1 MRNFPILSYF
11 FLYPQEINRN
21 DQNAGA
27 LLRFVYTYY
36 PPKGKIR
43 FGDDEMKKF
52 FEMQHKPDQRKKV
65 KHLLLKVIQDYHP
78 DKVWYVFIFCDGVG
92 WGMMLTM
99 FTIRVG

>member
-1 MRNFPILSYF
+1 MGIKSHQSYK
-11 FLYPQEINRN
+11 LLTISLQSSSLLLQEINRN

-78 DKVWYVFIFCDGVG
+78 DKV
-92 WGMMLTM
+92 
-99 FTIRVG
+99 R